1 MSEPEYFYD
10 ASAQSII
17 VGDDPR
23 KCSRCGRGP
32 EPTAVI
38 DNSRKQFRTLMK
50 EVAEAGA
57 EEGGDGVV
65 VEGRGGFVFAVRLH
79 GVPL

>member
-50 EVAEAGA
+50 EVAEAEA
-57 EEGGDGVV
+57 
-65 VEGRGGFVFAVRLH
+65 RG
-79 GVPL
+79 

>member
-10 ASAQSII
+10 TAGQSII

-23 KCSRCGRGP
+23 RCSRCDRGP

-38 DNSRKQFRTLMK
+38 DNSANQFAALCLCVRCLS
-50 EVAEAGA
+50 ELAN
-57 EEGGDGVV
+57 
-65 VEGRGGFVFAVRLH
+65 AVTKTFPRADRS
-79 GVPL
+79 G